1 MNKSKRFKWESR
13 PEAIKSNIVSGDKY
27 RFTVLTESLIRIE
40 FDWEGKFEDRASQT
54 VFFRDLPQVEYTTE
68 NKDGIL
74 KVETEKLILTYYGEK
89 KLSIKLKTEP
99 GSVWNYGEDFD
110 DLGGTTKTLDETNG
124 PIPIERG
131 LCSRNGFSVID
142 DTASMLLDEN
152 GWITPRRKN
161 TEDVYFFGYGFDYI
175 GCIRDFY
182 KITGA
187 PSFLPAYAFG
197 NWWSRYHKYTQDEYI
212 ETMDAFAKEDV
223 PLSVG
228 IVDMDWHI
236 TKIPEDKKSPVTSS
250 NGVYNTEDGWTGY
263 TFNKELFPDRER
275 FLNQLKERSLHTAF
289 NLHPHAGVRCHEEMY
304 EEMASACGIDPKSRK
319 PVPFNVISPEF
330 MANYFDILHHPYE
343 KEGVDFW
350 WMDWQQGT
358 DYWWIHKPN
367 ENGVTEDEREAVD
380 PLWMLN
386 HLHVKDISRNGK
398 RPMFFSRYCGP
409 GSHRYSIGFSGDTCV
424 SWASLDFQPYFT
436 ATASNIGY
444 CWWSHDIGGHMR
456 GYKDD
461 ELTARWVQLGVL
473 SPINRLHSSSDR
485 FLHKEPWMLDDKYKT
500 SVENWM
506 RLRHSLFPY
515 IYTMNYKAYK
525 ELIPFV
531 RPIYYYYPK
540 KSEAYEFKNQFFFGS
555 ELMVAP
561 ITSPASQITGLG
573 EAKAYLPA
581 GDWFDFFRGVRYHSK
596 KSGRCVKLFRDIMSY
611 PVLAKAGAIVPLNPH
626 KTGDNTLGISDVL
639 DLYVFPGADNVF
651 TLYEDEGDYS
661 RFEDGVYAETKIT
674 LNWNDKPELCIN
686 PASGDASIL
695 PVKRTWNIKLRGFSE
710 STEFTVYL
718 NGAEIKTDAVYD
730 ENTCT
735 VGFTVTAAPTDI
747 IDVKLANGDCITD
760 NPNADKICDEI
771 LRKSNISYEEKN
783 QMFAILKNK
792 DYSLHKKLFRLSGRS
807 YDKEVLTDAIREIM
821 TLTEEEYS
829 G

>member
-13 PEAIKSNIVSGDKY
+13 PEALKGNIISGGKY

-40 FDWEGKFEDRASQT
+40 FDGEGKFEDRASQT
-54 VFFRDLPQVEYTTE
+54 VFFRNLPQVEYTTE
-68 NKDGIL
+68 NKDGVL
-74 KVETEKLILTYYGEK
+74 TVETEKLILTYYGEK
-89 KLSIKLKTEP
+89 KLSIKLKSEP

-182 KITGA
+182 RITGA

-212 ETMDAFAKEDV
+212 ETMDAFAEEDI

-250 NGVYNTEDGWTGY
+250 NGAYNTEDGWTGY
-263 TFNKELFPDRER
+263 TFNKELFPDRKR

-304 EEMASACGIDPKSRK
+304 EEMAIACGVDPKSRK

-367 ENGVTEDEREAVD
+367 ENGIKADEREAVD

-444 CWWSHDIGGHMR
+444 CWWSHDIGGHMC

-485 FLHKEPWMLDDKYKT
+485 FLHKEPWMLEDKYKD
-500 SVENWM
+500 SVESWM

-515 IYTMNYKAYK
+515 IYTMNYKAHK
-525 ELIPFV
+525 ELIPLV

-581 GDWFDFFRGVRYHSK
+581 GDWFDFFCGVRYHSK

-611 PVLAKAGAIVPLNPH
+611 PVLAKAGAIIPLKPH
-626 KTGDNTLGISDVL
+626 KTGDNTLGISDEL
-639 DLYVFPGADNVF
+639 DLYVFPGADNSF

-674 LNWNDKPELCIN
+674 LSWTDKPELCIN
-686 PASGDASIL
+686 PVSGDSSIL
-695 PVKRTWNIKLRGFSE
+695 PEKRTWNIRLRGFSE
-710 STEFTVYL
+710 GTEPTVYL
-718 NGAEIKTDAVYD
+718 NGAEIKADAVYD
-730 ENTCT
+730 ENTLT
-735 VGFTVTAAPTDI
+735 VGFTVTAAPTDR
-747 IDVKLANGDCITD
+747 IDVKLANGGCITD

-792 DYSLHKKLFRLSGRS
+792 DYSLRKKLFRLSGRS
-807 YDKEVLTDAIREIM
+807 YDKEALADAIREIM